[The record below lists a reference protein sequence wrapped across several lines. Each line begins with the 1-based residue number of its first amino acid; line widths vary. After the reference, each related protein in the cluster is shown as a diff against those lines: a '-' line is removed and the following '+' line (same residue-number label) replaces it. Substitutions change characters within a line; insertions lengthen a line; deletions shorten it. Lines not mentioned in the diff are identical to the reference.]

1 MIHEQSEALQTAVDN
16 VIAKYHTKR
25 LENVVVSALF
35 RDSGQGPGGGK
46 TTVKIARGLTKFLAK
61 IGLAADVDVFLEVE
75 KGEYELRTDA
85 QRIAML
91 DHHVTKIDVIDDAES
106 GKRRIV
112 LRKPE
117 VREFS
122 QVVARHG
129 AWNPELRDFVKTTRQ
144 LKLFPG
150 PAEESAGKRDRKSA
164 ATGA

>member
-1 MIHEQSEALQTAVDN
+1 
-16 VIAKYHTKR
+16 
-25 LENVVVSALF
+25 
-35 RDSGQGPGGGK
+35 
-46 TTVKIARGLTKFLAK
+46 VKIARGLTKFLAK
-61 IGLAADVDVFLEVE
+61 LGLTVDVDVFLEVE
-75 KGEYELRTDA
+75 KAEYELLTDA
-85 QRIAML
+85 QKLAML

-150 PAEESAGKRDRKSA
+150 PAEESDGKRDRKSA
-164 ATGA
+164 AAGN